1 MMRVKRVI
9 TYGTFDVLHVG
20 HINLLRRASAL
31 GNYLIVG
38 LSTDE
43 FNTLKHKEALMP
55 YAERKTILKSLRFVD
70 HVIPER
76 TWEQKR
82 RDIRRFRIDTFVMG
96 SDWRGAFD
104 DLKDICEVVY
114 LERTKHVSSSAL
126 KAKGTDRYLRRV

>member
-1 MMRVKRVI
+1 MRRAKRVI
-9 TYGTFDVLHVG
+9 TYGTFDLLHIG
-20 HINLLRRASAL
+20 HINLLRRARSF
-31 GNYLIVG
+31 GDYLIVG

-43 FNTLKHKEALMP
+43 FNTLKHKEALMS

-82 RDIRRFRIDTFVMG
+82 RDIHRFRVDTLIMG
-96 SDWRGAFD
+96 SDWVGAFD
-104 DLKDICEVVY
+104 DLEDLCEVVY

-126 KAKGTDRYLRRV
+126 KTNGAARYLQRE